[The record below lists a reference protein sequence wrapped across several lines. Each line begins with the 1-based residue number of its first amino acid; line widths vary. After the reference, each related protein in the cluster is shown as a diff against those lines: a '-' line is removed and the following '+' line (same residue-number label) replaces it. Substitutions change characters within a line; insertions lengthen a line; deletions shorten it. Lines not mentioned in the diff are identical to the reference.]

1 MKLQINNLLEIASRS
16 HTQFVSSR
24 LVSYRERQIPGISE
38 LRRYVGIHL
47 HNVYMLICCMCFLFQ
62 YSAHRN
68 YPPKSIS
75 SAKRKYLKY
84 DELKRIVIYLCIQCL
99 RSAWLEKIL
108 RTLICLHVICPE
120 INVCGFLR
128 ENILGKSIKC
138 GKSCA
143 VKRTT
148 ASSSNKHSE
157 SCDCALRAHNALQ
170 HL

>member
-1 MKLQINNLLEIASRS
+1 
-16 HTQFVSSR
+16 
-24 LVSYRERQIPGISE
+24 
-38 LRRYVGIHL
+38 
-47 HNVYMLICCMCFLFQ
+47 MLICYVFLVSVFCTQ
-62 YSAHRN
+62 KL
-68 YPPKSIS
+68 PTESIS

-84 DELKRIVIYLCIQCL
+84 DELKRIVIYLCILCL

-128 ENILGKSIKC
+128 KNILGLGFRY

-148 ASSSNKHSE
+148 ASSSNKRFE
-157 SCDCALRAHNALQ
+157 SCDSALRAHYALQ
-170 HL
+170 YLQHSSVERWIYVVSCAISCNVQYLLFAPRGTVLCVRTSTSGN